1 LDSEKSGP
9 GKYDSPALIRTISL
23 LTRHCAR
30 DCNKKV
36 NHEMP
41 AERFPSSLAPRYRAH
56 FVSAANW
63 TRVRVK
69 NRRKMATKS
78 TSPKAQKQPR
88 YQQLIRWLGRQDSN
102 LGMAESKPAYF
113 A

>member
-1 LDSEKSGP
+1 VASYDETRDDHSGRVI
-9 GKYDSPALIRTISL
+9 ALATA
-23 LTRHCAR
+23 T
-30 DCNKKV
+30 KKV

-78 TSPKAQKQPR
+78 TLPKAQKQPR
-88 YQQLIRWLGRQDSN
+88 YQYIRWLGRQDSN
-102 LGMAESKPAYF
+102 LGMAESKIARTI
-113 A
+113 